1 LKPAIGLTAI
11 VYVAVEPGVTVCVD
25 EEEVNEKSSP
35 EPLSGIVCGLPPALS
50 AMLSVPLTGPLLA
63 GSKKTPIAQLD
74 PAARLP
80 PQALSTPKSLELVVT
95 LVMVRGAL
103 PGFVAV
109 TVSGKPEVPTYW
121 PGNVMLD
128 GDNVRVR
135 PVITWLSRL
144 KSPRGEAKTASIR
157 SIQSLP

>member
-1 LKPAIGLTAI
+1 M
-11 VYVAVEPGVTVCVD
+11 VYVAVEPGVTVCVA
-25 EEEVNEKSSP
+25 EEEVNEKSCP
-35 EPLSGIVCGLPPALS
+35 KPLSGMVCGLPLALS
-50 AMLSVPLTGPLLA
+50 AMVSVPLDDPLLA

-109 TVSGKPEVPTYW
+109 TVSGRPEVPTYW

-128 GDNVRVR
+128 GDNVRIG
-135 PVITWLSRL
+135 PVITWLNVAEEACVL
-144 KSPRGEAKTASIR
+144 VSPE
-157 SIQSLP
+157 